1 MKMRQLL
8 TGILLMVVMV
18 CHASDIFLDFD
29 CTTQSP
35 SEKGITL
42 APNRITIRQDGR
54 TCTFEHT
61 CKALYIAKGFTGL
74 QMGATDSDLR
84 NAPYLFLSTPLKG
97 ISYIEVTVRAK
108 FPGGW
113 LEAGYTSDDSPLT
126 DFRLSGTD
134 KLRTNMAEQY
144 ETYRFVPADG
154 RPASGNAMIRVT
166 SSVSGFFVRI
176 QSIRIHYKG

>member
-1 MKMRQLL
+1 MELRQLL

-42 APNRITIRQDGR
+42 VPNRITISQDGR

-84 NAPYLFLSTPLKG
+84 NAPYLFLSTPLKA

-113 LEAGYTSDDSPLT
+113 LEAGCTSDDSPLT

-134 KLRTNMAEQY
+134 KLRTNI
-144 ETYRFVPADG
+144 G
-154 RPASGNAMIRVT
+154 RPIRDL
-166 SSVSGFFVRI
+166 SVCACRRPSCRRQRHDTLERFNEGMNNNLGE
-176 QSIRIHYKG
+176 K